1 MSSTNQIQ
9 DLFDRAIA
17 SVPTGAT
24 PSSRVLHQRL
34 RQRSVRARLST
45 ISGGLLAVAIS
56 TTALVVGLTSS
67 PALAVTLFPKTNG
80 SVSAAQLAADQ
91 RVMISRL
98 HSVGFTNATVRVS
111 NGALVVTNG
120 PRSLAS
126 PTSFLTTSPELLV
139 RSVICYAGP
148 QTGPVSSGLL
158 PTSCSSSKY
167 DAPKVSGISIPATRR
182 DPALAAFPTT
192 TPAEDAGS
200 PDRWALL
207 PVLDGGK
214 SAPQRDLVG
223 PTLLTLSSKVASA
236 TATAHV
242 ASSGGWIVSVK
253 LNKAESQM
261 WDHVAER
268 YFHREIAI
276 DLNGIIVEAPI
287 IEPDSLTFTSFDGQ
301 MQLLA
306 VSKTDAYDLAA
317 ALQSG
322 PLTVPLTTQSSRP
335 RTSTALAV
343 DVSGALRF
351 FGAAFT
357 LGHRNGTF
365 SAGYIDFRTS
375 SGAVSKILVP
385 RSGKFTA
392 HLAPGTYSAR
402 GRLAHSNLW
411 CSVGADKPFNIVIGR
426 DLHLEVDC
434 VAI

>member
-9 DLFDRAIA
+9 DLFDRAIE
-17 SVPTGAT
+17 SVPSGAT

-34 RQRSVRARLST
+34 HQRSVRARLST
-45 ISGGLLAVAIS
+45 IGAGLLAVAMS

-67 PALAVTLFPKTNG
+67 SAFAVTLFPKANG

-91 RVMISRL
+91 RVMVARL

-120 PRSLAS
+120 PRALAS

-148 QTGPVSSGLL
+148 QIGPVSSSPL
-158 PTSCSSSKY
+158 PTSCSNSKY
-167 DAPKVSGISIPATRR
+167 DAPKMSGISIPAARR
-182 DPALAAFPTT
+182 DPALAVFPTT
-192 TPAEDAGS
+192 TPAQDAGS
-200 PDRWALL
+200 PDSRALL

-236 TATAHV
+236 TATEHV
-242 ASSGGWIVSVK
+242 SSSGGWIVSVT
-253 LNKAESQM
+253 LNKAESEM
-261 WDHVAER
+261 WDHVAKR

-276 DLNGIIVEAPI
+276 DLNGIIVEAPL

-317 ALQSG
+317 ALESG
-322 PLTVPLTTQSSRP
+322 PLTVPLTAQMSRP

-357 LGHRNGTF
+357 SGHRSGTL
-365 SAGYIDFRTS
+365 SAGFIDFRSS
-375 SGAVSKILVP
+375 SGALSQIKVP
-385 RSGKFTA
+385 RSGRFA
-392 HLAPGTYSAR
+392 VHLAPGSYSAR
-402 GRLAHSNLW
+402 GRLADSNLW
-411 CSVGADKPFNIVIGR
+411 CSVGADKPFNIVIGK
-426 DLHLEVDC
+426 DLHLNVDC